1 MAKQYLS
8 KPASST
14 PCERCFSEGHLVC
27 HHTYGHLSIDKNTPI
42 YPILSLDSYLSKEMA
57 NERLSNTVA
66 IVAYGFY
73 SNSYKQFDITVQ
85 LCLP

>member
-27 HHTYGHLSIDKNTPI
+27 HHTYGHLSIEKK
-42 YPILSLDSYLSKEMA
+42 YDSYSSKEMA

-66 IVAYGFY
+66 VVAYAFY
-73 SNSYKQFDITVQ
+73 SNSYKQFGITLQ